1 MSSIVIAGDTSGT
14 VTLQAPAV
22 AGSTTVNLPSTPGN
36 NGASAVVTTNAS
48 GNLGLGVTP
57 SANWQSARRALQISA
72 TAGGAS
78 IHSAANSQAVVGA
91 NNVFNG
97 TNYLYLASDTASRY
111 EQLFGAHAW
120 YTAPSGTA
128 GNAISFTQ
136 AMTLNA
142 DGTFIIGGTAF
153 TATAKAAVST
163 ATATVYANTGTV
175 PTGTVF
181 NVQNTSFT
189 DYCGSFI
196 NFTAAN
202 AGGFNSQCFIGGI
215 SNPEGS
221 GDFGRPATM
230 VFGRRSGGN
239 NVETMRIDKDSRVL
253 IGTTTAGGQLTVNR
267 GNYYE
272 PAIYASIGATTSGG
286 GGFAYFK
293 QTANDNGDAFVSID
307 RGRTDYLAGLRFL
320 TGGSLDFSFGCG
332 GVPGVGG
339 GNSLQLRNS
348 SGTRVFDINSSNGD
362 VKNQNNSYG
371 SLSDA
376 RLKENVT
383 DATPKLD
390 DLNKLRVVN
399 FNLKEDPDKR
409 KQIGL
414 IAQEVEQV
422 FPGLVDT
429 EGDEKIMSV
438 KYSVLVPML
447 LKAVQE
453 LNAKVEAL
461 TAELNTLKG
470 QA

>member
-57 SANWQSARRALQISA
+57 GAWTTYRVMDVGGGQSITSYQDGA
-72 TAGGAS
+72 TNTIGF
-78 IHSAANSQAVVGA
+78 AANALWNGSWVYRQSSVG
-91 NNVFNG
+91 
-97 TNYLYLASDTASRY
+97 ASRY
-111 EQLFGAHAW
+111 ALVNNAHQW

-272 PAIYASIGATTSGG
+272 PAIYVSIGPTTSGG

-293 QTANDNGDAFVSID
+293 QTANDNGDALVSID

-320 TGGSLDFSFGCG
+320 TGGALDFSFGCG